1 LARESG
7 FIYLSTFDLGPLP
20 SRMDGEIVTRV
31 VDFIKEKMAEPIRE
45 TRKPSWN
52 ELISRISEAWDAMHG
67 NEVAA

>member
-1 LARESG
+1 
-7 FIYLSTFDLGPLP
+7 
-20 SRMDGEIVTRV
+20 MDGEIVTRV